1 MRRRHF
7 IKLTST
13 ASALSLLPT
22 EVSALYKSVGMSGCP
37 DVSSKKIV
45 LIQLSGG
52 NDGLNT
58 VVPINQYDT
67 YANLRPN
74 IKLSNAGAS

>member
-1 MRRRHF
+1 M
-7 IKLTST
+7 
-13 ASALSLLPT
+13 
-22 EVSALYKSVGMSGCP
+22 V
-37 DVSSKKIV
+37 DVPMFSQKKIV

-74 IKLSNAGAS
+74 IKLSNAGASNGIINLDTTLTLPNQWGYIRP

>member
-1 MRRRHF
+1 
-7 IKLTST
+7 
-13 ASALSLLPT
+13 
-22 EVSALYKSVGMSGCP
+22 MSGCP
-37 DVSSKKIV
+37 DVSSKIV

-58 VVPINQYDT
+58 VVLINQYDT

-74 IKLSNAGAS
+74 IKLSNAGIEWNHQFGHHINAPKSVGLHPSLTALNPL